1 MNFGRVLMHRRIV
14 SFGLMLG
21 IAGIPAT
28 LPGQDAEMPRFPF
41 GTPVV
46 LIPMQSV
53 QPLAEGGWP
62 GGALNEEDALRAM
75 DAELEF
81 VLAEKRGASDWALPS
96 EVIRRVDRNPM
107 LRMDPR
113 RMAYQG
119 LLEKPVKRKQ
129 IYEPL
134 HSELRAISALF
145 DTRYVI
151 LPISLF
157 VEVDPPEPEGEAGD
171 DGPTEAGAPEDKA
184 PDPEEAAATP
194 GRYRAHLLFAMIDI
208 RMSSI
213 VWWGEIAGDPGAEDS
228 PALLASL
235 AEKVAEQVAPS

>member
-1 MNFGRVLMHRRIV
+1 MNHRRLLIHRRIV
-14 SFGLMLG
+14 SFGLMLA
-21 IAGIPAT
+21 IAGTPSI
-28 LPGQDAEMPRFPF
+28 LSGQDAEMPRFPF

-46 LIPMQSV
+46 LMPMQSV

-157 VEVDPPEPEGEAGD
+157 VEEDPPEPEGEGAENGTAD
-171 DGPTEAGAPEDKA
+171 AGAPGDAAHDAED
-184 PDPEEAAATP
+184 AAAPP

-213 VWWGEIAGDPGAEDS
+213 VWWGEIAGEPGAEDS

>member
-1 MNFGRVLMHRRIV
+1 MNFGRVLVHRRIV
-14 SFGLMLG
+14 SFGLMLA
-21 IAGIPAT
+21 IAATPAT
-28 LPGQDAEMPRFPF
+28 LSGQDAEMPRFPF

-46 LIPMQSV
+46 LMPMQSV
-53 QPLAEGGWP
+53 QPLTEGGWP
-62 GGALNEEDALRAM
+62 GGALNEEDALRIM

-81 VLAEKRGASDWALPS
+81 VLAESRGASDWALPS
-96 EVIRRVDRNPM
+96 EVVRRVDRNPI
-107 LRMDPR
+107 LRLDPR

-157 VEVDPPEPEGEAGD
+157 VEEDPPEPEDEAAED
-171 DGPTEAGAPEDKA
+171 DPANAGAPDDA
-184 PDPEEAAATP
+184 ALDPEDAAATP

-213 VWWGEIAGDPGAEDS
+213 VWWGQIVSDPGAEDS

-235 AEKVAEQVAPS
+235 AEKFAEQVAPS